1 MMTVRHF
8 ERHSASENAIVES
21 FQLFSFLPHPTLHL
35 RRMIQAAAKSDCIG
49 SGMGPLDS
57 FLLGLLEG
65 LHTLARA
72 FILNEISVDDVTVI
86 PSGRDSSH
94 GTGRSCA

>member
-1 MMTVRHF
+1 MPQRIPQPEST
-8 ERHSASENAIVES
+8 ASGTIGMREKAEKLET
-21 FQLFSFLPHPTLHL
+21 FYD
-35 RRMIQAAAKSDCIG
+35 RMIQAAAKSDCIG

-86 PSGRDSSH
+86 TSGRDSSH